1 MNKFSVL
8 TASVLSA
15 LMLSSVSAAPVT
27 TEGTGVGKHGDIAV
41 AVTFDNGK
49 ITKIDVVQNKENKVL
64 AQKVFTELKDNV
76 VRTNSAEIDG
86 IAGATF
92 SSKGFLDAVKAAAD
106 KAGVK
111 LAAKPADTKKADS
124 AMAQNQSYDV
134 VVIGAG
140 GAGFAAAVEAKSK
153 GANVVLLEKMPTVGG
168 NSLISGAE
176 MNVAGSWVQK
186 NLNINDDT
194 PERFAEDTLKGGDF
208 KGDPEIVK
216 VMTVNAL
223 PTAEWLKNTV
233 GV

>member
-92 SSKGFLDAVKAAAD
+92 SSKGFFDAVKAAAD

-111 LAAKPADTKKADS
+111 LAAK
-124 AMAQNQSYDV
+124 QRH
-134 VVIGAG
+134 
-140 GAGFAAAVEAKSK
+140 
-153 GANVVLLEKMPTVGG
+153 
-168 NSLISGAE
+168 
-176 MNVAGSWVQK
+176 GSE
-186 NLNINDDT
+186 
-194 PERFAEDTLKGGDF
+194 PEL
-208 KGDPEIVK
+208 
-216 VMTVNAL
+216 
-223 PTAEWLKNTV
+223 
-233 GV
+233 

>member
-27 TEGTGVGKHGDIAV
+27 TEGTGVGKHGDLAV

-92 SSKGFLDAVKAAAD
+92 S
-106 KAGVK
+106 
-111 LAAKPADTKKADS
+111 
-124 AMAQNQSYDV
+124 
-134 VVIGAG
+134 
-140 GAGFAAAVEAKSK
+140 
-153 GANVVLLEKMPTVGG
+153 LEIIH
-168 NSLISGAE
+168 S
-176 MNVAGSWVQK
+176 
-186 NLNINDDT
+186 
-194 PERFAEDTLKGGDF
+194 
-208 KGDPEIVK
+208 
-216 VMTVNAL
+216 
-223 PTAEWLKNTV
+223 
-233 GV
+233 